1 MISNFLASTD
11 IKVFGRTYLFEMLLL
26 IGLALFLHPGCFCL
40 ACKLATKFLI
50 IYLASIIIC
59 SLYKLLSTIVLVVAI
74 SITNTSFSTTTTLIS
89 TAAVTTTN
97 INTTTTTATTTTTT
111 TTTATITTTATTTV
125 ATSSMITTTPAIA
138 TYSTTIF
145 SDGAS
150 TIVIT
155 ATSSVTSTTSVT
167 DSPTITTTAVSS
179 TSVPATSPSSD
190 SNDSGSTD
198 SSSGSNVGVIVAVV
212 IVIVLLVAILV
223 TVLVI
228 IFIWRK
234 KKKSY
239 DGFDKNSKQPPLSVT
254 GLSMLEKDDAIA
266 KDDQNPH
273 LELQN
278 RSTFDSDYKPE
289 CSAEVLVQSQEQTLS
304 VINPGYQKGKKPDAP
319 AVSEFP
325 ANPRFSVES
334 SSNSVFTD
342 SINTSAFLS
351 GKVRDSKYDD
361 NAAPCTSIYA
371 DPMPLV
377 KSKGPPVVSMDNIK
391 EIRELGTGLFGNVI
405 LANTVG
411 LSYQYLGIGNN
422 NDSAMSIKVAVK
434 LLKSSPAVEIKRAF
448 DKEIKFMSRLKDDNV
463 IRLLGI
469 CTTGTPFIMMEYME
483 NGDLNNYLQKLEL
496 TTDAEK
502 VPAANEITLIALVH
516 ISHQIASGMKYL
528 SSCKFIHRDL
538 ASRNILVGINYTI
551 KIADFGMSQNLYSA
565 YYCRVGGRSVLPIR
579 WMAYEC
585 FFGKFSVKTD
595 VWAFGI
601 TLWEIFTLCRYLPYN
616 DLANQQMVED
626 AVKGAKRKI
635 PGQPENCPDDI
646 YCIIKSCLRHD
657 PSERAEF
664 KVLCD
669 QLHNYYT
676 NIL

>member
-1 MISNFLASTD
+1 MIT
-11 IKVFGRTYLFEMLLL
+11 
-26 IGLALFLHPGCFCL
+26 
-40 ACKLATKFLI
+40 
-50 IYLASIIIC
+50 
-59 SLYKLLSTIVLVVAI
+59 TI
-74 SITNTSFSTTTTLIS
+74 
-89 TAAVTTTN
+89 
-97 INTTTTTATTTTTT
+97 TTTTTT
-111 TTTATITTTATTTV
+111 NTSTTAAIITSSAVATTTAITTSSAVATTTAITTSTSTTAATSTTNTVISSSIINVVIDTTAVVTLTAAVTDDNTITTTTMKSRSIPV
-125 ATSSMITTTPAIA
+125 
-138 TYSTTIF
+138 
-145 SDGAS
+145 
-150 TIVIT
+150 
-155 ATSSVTSTTSVT
+155 
-167 DSPTITTTAVSS
+167 VSS
-179 TSVPATSPSSD
+179 SISLND
-190 SNDSGSTD
+190 SNSPN
-198 SSSGSNVGVIVAVV
+198 SSSGSPNSSGGSSDSSYVGPIVAVIVVIILLIAIIVTILV
-212 IVIVLLVAILV
+212 IV
-223 TVLVI
+223 
-228 IFIWRK
+228 FIWRRN
-234 KKKSY
+234 KKSY

-254 GLSMLEKDDAIA
+254 GLSISEKDEAIA
-266 KDDQNPH
+266 KDNQEPSKAN

-278 RSTFDSDYKPE
+278 RYTFDPDHKPE
-289 CSAEVLVQSQEQTLS
+289 GSAEVLVQSQEQTLS
-304 VINPGYQKGKKPDAP
+304 LINPGYQKTKPTAD
-319 AVSEFP
+319 SEFP
-325 ANPRFSVES
+325 EFYVSNPRFSVES

-351 GKVRDSKYDD
+351 GKMRDSKYDD

-371 DPMPLV
+371 DPIPLV

-391 EIRELGTGLFGNVI
+391 EIRELGTGLFGKVI
-405 LANTVG
+405 LADTVG

-422 NDSAMSIKVAVK
+422 NDNAISIKVAVK
-434 LLKSSPAVEIKRAF
+434 LLKSSASAEIKKAF

-483 NGDLNNYLQKLEL
+483 NGDLNNYLQKFKLA
-496 TTDAEK
+496 TDAEK

-551 KIADFGMSQNLYSA
+551 KIADFGMSQHLYSA

-601 TLWEIFTLCRYLPYN
+601 TLWEIFTLCRYLPFN
-616 DLANQQMVED
+616 DLTNQRMVED
-626 AVKGAKRKI
+626 AIKGAKRKI
-635 PGQPENCPDDI
+635 PDQPENCPDDI
-646 YCIIKSCLRHD
+646 YCIMKSCLRHD

-669 QLHNYYT
+669 QLYNYYT